1 MTAVAAATA
10 EARLRRFAA
19 DRDGLRLALDDCVRR
34 LGPDCSAADREAWAL
49 ASLDLVAVNLGA
61 TGLAAFW
68 RVSPAIV
75 RSSGA
80 GGLVDL
86 AAATAEI
93 CRRAGT
99 RAAVSVLEGCAR
111 AVPLLADP
119 AVRGGCYRGLVR
131 LAQVAPE
138 SVEPLMQQMPAILDG
153 LRLRFDD
160 FVGAG
165 IKASGRSRDTRVA
178 FFSLAHP
185 LARAL
190 LEQGDAPGGFGSAAP
205 MLQAFAT
212 ALWGVPV
219 RLRAAPAGHGHR
231 RTSIAGGMVLV
242 PETFRGV
249 RGDAVLPLF
258 KAAVAHATAHLGLS
272 ATRFPVGSL
281 KPLQVALVTLIEDAR
296 VERLAIA
303 RLPGLRKLWAPY
315 HVARPSSLATAPELL
330 ARLARALFDPAYE
343 DPSGFVAKGRRLF
356 AAAMAEDPGDAGAS
370 RRIGM
375 TLGNDLGQMR
385 VQFNAR
391 DYVVQPLYRDDGL
404 GLWDFGEPPD
414 QSEAAMEMVVEAVR
428 PEAGAPEERSRER
441 HGDADEMP
449 ASGRGRAA
457 GISDRGIVVARYPEL
472 DRFSGVERPD
482 WTTVRD
488 VPPRLGSPDGI
499 DAALAREPLLR
510 ARIAKLVRGARI
522 GRAARQKR
530 QPDGY
535 DLDLDAALD
544 AAIALR
550 GGETPSMRV
559 YRNTARKVRDMS
571 TALLLDISE
580 STRARV
586 AGADATVLD
595 VERLAVAVLSEAM
608 ARLGDPF
615 ALRAFASAGR
625 EDVRSIRIKD
635 FGEPYGRSI
644 KERLSGLQPGLS
656 TRLGTAL
663 RHAGG
668 ELCNRR
674 SHRRLLVV
682 LTDGEP
688 SDIDVEDPLD
698 LIEDARRSVRLLR
711 SRGIDVY
718 GVTLDPAGDGSGDRI
733 FGRAS
738 HVPIHRLSEL
748 PGRLA
753 SLYFRMIRH

>member
-1 MTAVAAATA
+1 MTVAPAATA

-19 DRDGLRLALDDCVRR
+19 DRDGLRLALDDCIRR
-34 LGPDCSAADREAWAL
+34 FGPDWGEADRETWAL
-49 ASLDLVAVNLGA
+49 ASLDLASVNLGA
-61 TGLAAFW
+61 AGLAAFW
-68 RVSPAIV
+68 RVSPALA
-75 RSSGA
+75 RSSGMT
-80 GGLVDL
+80 GLGEL

-99 RAAVSVLEGCAR
+99 KAAVSFLEGSSR

-119 AVRGGCYRGLVR
+119 AVGGGWYRGLVR
-131 LAQVAPE
+131 LAQVTPE
-138 SVEPLMQQMPAILDG
+138 GVEPLMQQMPAILDG
-153 LRLRFDD
+153 LRLRFED
-160 FVGAG
+160 FIGAG

-205 MLQAFAT
+205 MLRAFAT
-212 ALWGVPV
+212 ALWGSPV
-219 RLRAAPAGHGHR
+219 NLRAAPAGHRHR

-249 RGDAVLPLF
+249 GGNDALPLF
-258 KAAVAHATAHLGLS
+258 KAAVAHATAHLSLA
-272 ATRFPVGSL
+272 ATRFPLGSL

-303 RLPGLRKLWAPY
+303 RLPGLRQLWAPY
-315 HVARPSSLATAPELL
+315 HLAKPSSLATAPELL
-330 ARLARALFDPAYE
+330 ARLSRALFDPAYE

-356 AAAMAEDPGDAGAS
+356 DAAIAADPGDAAAS

-391 DYVVQPLYRDDGL
+391 DYDVQPLYRDDGL

-414 QSEAAMEMVVEAVR
+414 QSAAAMEMVVEAAR
-428 PEAGAPEERSRER
+428 PEEGTPEERDRER
-441 HGDADEMP
+441 HEDTAETP
-449 ASGRGRAA
+449 ASGRARAA
-457 GISDRGIVVARYPEL
+457 GTSDRGTAVARYPEW
-472 DRFSGVERPD
+472 DRLSGVERPD
-482 WTTVRD
+482 WTTVRE
-488 VPPRLGSPDGI
+488 VSPRLGSPFDME
-499 DAALAREPLLR
+499 AALVREPRLR
-510 ARIAKLVRGARI
+510 SRIAKLVRGARI
-522 GRAARQKR
+522 GRAVRQKR
-530 QPDGY
+530 QPDGH

-550 GGETPSMRV
+550 SGQTPPMRV
-559 YRNTARKVRDMS
+559 YRNTAQKVRDMS
-571 TALLLDISE
+571 TALLLDVSE

-595 VERLAVAVLSEAM
+595 LERLAVAVLSEAM

-625 EDVRSIRIKD
+625 EEVRSIRIKD
-635 FGEPYGRSI
+635 FGEPYDRSV
-644 KERLSGLQPGLS
+644 KERLSGLQSGLS

-663 RHAGG
+663 RHVGRELG
-668 ELCNRR
+668 ERR

-718 GVTLDPAGDGSGDRI
+718 GVTLDPAGDGSGERI
-733 FGRAS
+733 FGRAN
-738 HVPIHRLSEL
+738 HIPIHRLSEL
-748 PGRLA
+748 PTRLA
-753 SLYFRMIRH
+753 RLYFRLIRH